1 MSSHTIAPPNKA
13 HEREAFG
20 GRWIFILAAMGSAV
34 GLGNIWRFP
43 YIAYENGGGAFII
56 PYLVALLSAGI
67 PLLFFDYA
75 IGHRFK
81 GSPPLA
87 FRRLAKWTETIGWW
101 KAMVCVVIGVYYAA
115 ILGWAASYIFFSST
129 EAWGNDPDGFF
140 FEEYLQA
147 SETPSLDFTI
157 VPGVFWPMLAVW
169 VAVLIVLGMGVRR
182 GIGVASAVGIP
193 ILVVMFLILV
203 GIALTLDGAFTGLD
217 ALFTPNWAA
226 LLDPGVW
233 IAAYGQ
239 IFFSLSVGFGIMI
252 TYSSYLK
259 KRTNLTGSGMVVG
272 FSNSGFE
279 ILAGI
284 GVFSALGFM
293 AQAAG
298 VEVGEVVTSGIGL
311 AFVAFPEIISQAPL
325 GLGPIIGV
333 LFFGSLLFAGFTS
346 MISILEVTLSA
357 IKDKTGW
364 SRITVVSTF
373 GVVLALLSLIGFG
386 TTSGVHLLDVSDYF
400 VNQFGIVATAVVAV
414 IAVSWLLRRLGR
426 VVQHLNKV
434 SSFRLGTVYKI
445 LIAGV
450 LPVVLGYTL
459 IAEFISQMQADEPY
473 GGMPNWYINTFGWGM
488 AISLLVIG
496 FLLSLLPWA
505 KDSSLYTERSENEYP
520 LDDTDLDGSDS
531 EHGKHAEDGT
541 EQEIRP

>member
-1 MSSHTIAPPNKA
+1 MSSQTTSAPTKSHN
-13 HEREAFG
+13 REAFG
-20 GRWIFILAAMGSAV
+20 GRWIFILAAMGSAI

-56 PYLVALLSAGI
+56 PYLIALLSAGI

-75 IGHRFK
+75 MGHRFK

-101 KAMVCVVIGVYYAA
+101 KAMICVVIGLYYAA

-129 EAWGNDPDGFF
+129 EAWGDDANAFF
-140 FEEYLQA
+140 FEEYLQV
-147 SETPSLDFTI
+147 SETPALDFTI

-169 VAVLIVLGMGVRR
+169 VAVLIVLGIGVRR
-182 GIGVASAVGIP
+182 GIGIASAIGIP

-203 GIALTLDGAFTGLD
+203 GISLTLDGAFTGLD

-233 IAAYGQ
+233 VAAYGQ

-259 KRTNLTGSGMVVG
+259 KRTNLTGSGLVVG

-293 AQAAG
+293 AQASG
-298 VEVGEVVTSGIGL
+298 VAVGDVVESGIGL

-373 GVVLALLSLIGFG
+373 GVGLALLSLIGFG
-386 TTSGVHLLDVSDYF
+386 TTSGLHLLDVSDYF
-400 VNQFGIVATAVVAV
+400 VNQFGIVAAALVAVVS
-414 IAVSWLLRRLGR
+414 VSWLLRRLGR
-426 VVQHLNKV
+426 MVEHLNKV
-434 SSFRLGTVYKI
+434 SSFRLGTIYKF
-445 LIAGV
+445 LIGLV
-450 LPVVLGYTL
+450 LPIVLGYTL
-459 IAEFISQMQADEPY
+459 VLEFIGQMTADEPY
-473 GGMPNWYINTFGWGM
+473 GGLPNWYVNTFGWGM
-488 AISLLVIG
+488 AASLIVIG
-496 FLLSLLPWA
+496 FILSLLPWA
-505 KDSSLYTERSENEYP
+505 KDSALYTEQSENEYP
-520 LDDTDLDGSDS
+520 LRDDDL
-531 EHGKHAEDGT
+531 EQGKHAADDDTG
-541 EQEIRP
+541 QEVKS